1 MAVVIEGE
9 SRQMDNCSE
18 LGLLSLGFM
27 CQPQAS
33 AGDDRV
39 GFKDQD
45 YTVLYMSI
53 IFLKSFLGYISRDS
67 GSVGWVRPTDL
78 HF

>member
-1 MAVVIEGE
+1 MAVVTEGE
-9 SRQMDNCSE
+9 SRQMDDCSE

-39 GFKDQD
+39 GFKGQD
-45 YTVLYMSI
+45 GAYTKNSDREE
-53 IFLKSFLGYISRDS
+53 YI
-67 GSVGWVRPTDL
+67 
-78 HF
+78 

>member
-9 SRQMDNCSE
+9 SKQMDSCSE

-45 YTVLYMSI
+45 GAYTKNSDREE
-53 IFLKSFLGYISRDS
+53 YI
-67 GSVGWVRPTDL
+67 
-78 HF
+78 